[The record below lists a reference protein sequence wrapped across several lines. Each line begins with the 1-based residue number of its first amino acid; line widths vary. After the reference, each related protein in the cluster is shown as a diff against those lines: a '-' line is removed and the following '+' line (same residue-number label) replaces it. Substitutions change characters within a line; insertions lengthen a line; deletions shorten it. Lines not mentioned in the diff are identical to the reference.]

1 MPSPSWILLA
11 WVGLAATCAAAIT
24 GTIVGGGAP
33 QAWSLSPR
41 ARSAGHGLRV
51 SIGLGMLLY
60 PPTYGVAFE
69 LVGRADVLLG
79 LIVGTGHGLIAFAIT
94 VPRYPLAVALR
105 TLLMHVAYG
114 TTMAF
119 LYVTP

>member
-11 WVGLAATCAAAIT
+11 WVGLAATCIAAIT
-24 GTIVGGGAP
+24 GTMFGGGAA

-41 ARSAGHGLRV
+41 ARSAGHGLGV
-51 SIGLGMLLY
+51 SVGLGLLLY
-60 PPTYGVAFE
+60 PPAYGIAFE
-69 LVGRADVLLG
+69 LVGRADVLFG
-79 LIVGTGHGLIAFAIT
+79 VIVGSGHGLIAFVIAA
-94 VPRYPLAVALR
+94 PRHALGVALR

-114 TTMAF
+114 ATMAF